1 VVEQDYI
8 MTTSALVTQE
18 NAPWGLAR
26 ISSRTKGATS
36 YVYDESAGEGT
47 FSYIVDTGIFT
58 GHADFNGR
66 AVWGANLV
74 PNNTFDTDNQGH
86 GT

>member
-1 VVEQDYI
+1 

-18 NAPWGLAR
+18 DAPWGLAR
-26 ISSRTKGATS
+26 ISSRAPGATS

-47 FSYIVDTGIFT
+47 FSYIVDTGIFID
-58 GHADFNGR
+58 HADFNGR

-74 PNNTFDTDNQGH
+74 PNNTFETDNYGH